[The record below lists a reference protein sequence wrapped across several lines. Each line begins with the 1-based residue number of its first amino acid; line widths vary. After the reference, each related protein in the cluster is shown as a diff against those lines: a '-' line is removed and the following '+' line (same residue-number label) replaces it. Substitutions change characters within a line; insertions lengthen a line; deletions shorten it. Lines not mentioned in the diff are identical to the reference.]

1 MQAKPIFFHQVVFQ
15 RVIVSILLKYY
26 EPLNNTVQGQEGQIL
41 NLPDQEDAQVPPRDE
56 KPEYIKILDVI
67 EIFIVTNELENFSSV
82 STILNYFIMYNKQR
96 IIKIMQY
103 DKIVQ
108 FMCKLRFDES
118 ISGFVLDENNK

>member
-67 EIFIVTNELENFSSV
+67 EIFIVPINV
-82 STILNYFIMYNKQR
+82 SGQERQTLLLKMVIYRRDDLN
-96 IIKIMQY
+96 
-103 DKIVQ
+103 VW
-108 FMCKLRFDES
+108 
-118 ISGFVLDENNK
+118 